1 MRLAYLLPGSGG
13 SFYCENCSRDLLVT
27 SALREAGCELHTVP
41 LYLPLY
47 GLGPEIGDH
56 PVFFGGVKTWLREHL
71 PPLRHAPRWLDALLD
86 SDLLLRLAASR
97 AGSTSARDL
106 GPMTNS
112 MLLGD
117 RGPHRGEAHRLAAW
131 LADLRPDVVHLSNA
145 LLLGLAPA
153 IKERT
158 GAAIVCSL
166 QDEAEWVEAMAGAWP
181 ETVWRTMA
189 EQAGAVDAFVAVSRP
204 YAERVA
210 PRLGLD
216 PRRIGVLPLGVAV
229 DSHPQATPGEGPPV
243 LGYLARASEAE
254 GLGVLVEAFLRL
266 REEHPELRLQ
276 VMGGWTSED
285 RPLLDRVERTLRGAG
300 ARDAVD
306 FLEGFHHRARLDFLA
321 SLSLLSVPGTAGAA
335 FGLGILE
342 ALASGVPVVQ
352 PERGAVGELV
362 RATGGGLLYDP
373 GDPEGLVGALDRL
386 LREPGLRAELGARGR
401 AGVKRHYALDTMVQR
416 LTTLYRELVP

>member
-56 PVFFGGVKTWLREHL
+56 PVFFGGVMRWVRVHL
-71 PPLRHAPRWLDALLD
+71 PPLRHAPRWLDELLD

-216 PRRIGVLPLGVAV
+216 PRRIGVLPLGVARPSRHRHDRHHQHRQPAQSLWSPTRTTV
-229 DSHPQATPGEGPPV
+229 FPTATKAKAPAAPPV
-243 LGYLARASEAE
+243 FGRPREQGCSRGRPNVPSARGVEAE
-254 GLGVLVEAFLRL
+254 GGPRC
-266 REEHPELRLQ
+266 
-276 VMGGWTSED
+276 
-285 RPLLDRVERTLRGAG
+285 RP
-300 ARDAVD
+300 
-306 FLEGFHHRARLDFLA
+306 
-321 SLSLLSVPGTAGAA
+321 PGPT
-335 FGLGILE
+335 
-342 ALASGVPVVQ
+342 P
-352 PERGAVGELV
+352 
-362 RATGGGLLYDP
+362 
-373 GDPEGLVGALDRL
+373 
-386 LREPGLRAELGARGR
+386 
-401 AGVKRHYALDTMVQR
+401 
-416 LTTLYRELVP
+416 